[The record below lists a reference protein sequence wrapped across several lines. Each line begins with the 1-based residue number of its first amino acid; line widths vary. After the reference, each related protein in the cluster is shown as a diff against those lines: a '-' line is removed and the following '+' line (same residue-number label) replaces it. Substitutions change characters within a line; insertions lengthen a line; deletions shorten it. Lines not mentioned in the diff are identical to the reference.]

1 MRAKGQSRVFVM
13 NVAGLDAMTEKN
25 AMKLSAVKILGR
37 IYLNIY
43 AVLPVLTKVIDFPKQ

>member
-1 MRAKGQSRVFVM
+1 M
-13 NVAGLDAMTEKN
+13 NVAGLDEKKKKN